1 MKWEQSTAAD
11 ASEGRMPEAI
21 ERILCIASE
30 EKGQEFLRQCAE
42 MGVRP
47 NLLTLERL
55 RDGDWPRDVLE
66 DLTTMPSGLNREQII
81 NTVSWMARS
90 KNYDRVVAL
99 DEYDLE
105 TAAGLREHMRI
116 PGMGT
121 TTAGCYRD
129 KLAMRVIA
137 RAFGYPVPEFCRVLN
152 YDELRDYLQRVR
164 PPWLLRPR
172 SEASAVGIRRIDNQQ
187 QLWQV
192 LEDLGD
198 LQSHHILE
206 EFVAGELFHVD
217 SIVSEREVKFS
228 VVHQYGR
235 PPLNL
240 MHGGGIFSTQTVDR
254 ASADWKELTAMNRDI
269 APMLGMV
276 RGLTHAEFVRSHA
289 DGRYYFL
296 EVAANISNSLIPD
309 VVKAASG
316 IDLMREWARLEV
328 ADLRGQPYAVPESFA
343 SYAGLVQCLSLAGEP
358 QTDGFD
364 DAEIVLR
371 MKKPHQAGLIVGS
384 DRLQRV
390 KQLLDEYSRRFTDQL
405 MAHGPDRPALE
416 DPGGRWSEA

>member
-1 MKWEQSTAAD
+1 MAAVE
-11 ASEGRMPEAI
+11 SEGPMPESI

-55 RDGDWPRDVLE
+55 RDADWPRDVLE
-66 DLTTMPSGLNREQII
+66 DLTTMPSGLTREQII

-90 KNYDRVVAL
+90 KSYDRIVAL

-105 TAAGLREHMRI
+105 TAAQLREHMRI

-152 YDELRDYLQRVR
+152 YDELRDYMRRVR

-172 SEASAVGIRRIDNQQ
+172 AEASAVGIRRIDDQE
-187 QLWQV
+187 QLWRV
-192 LEDLGD
+192 LDDLGD
-198 LQSHHILE
+198 LQSHHILD
-206 EFVAGELFHVD
+206 EFVAGDLFHVD
-217 SIVSEREVKFS
+217 SIVNDRDVKFS

-235 PPLNL
+235 PPMNL
-240 MHGGGIFSTQTVDR
+240 MHAGGIFAIQTVDR
-254 ASADWKELTAMNRDI
+254 ASLDWKELTAMNRGV
-269 APMLGMV
+269 APLLGMV

-289 DGRYYFL
+289 DGHYYFL

-316 IDLMREWARLEV
+316 ISLMREWARLEV
-328 ADLRGQPYAVPESFA
+328 ADLRGQPYTLPEPFE

-358 QTDGFD
+358 HTDGFD
-364 DAEIVLR
+364 DAEIIAR
-371 MKKPHQAGLIVGS
+371 IKKPHQAGVIVRS
-384 DRLQRV
+384 DKPQRV
-390 KQLLDEYSRRFTDQL
+390 KQLLDGYSQKFTDQL
-405 MAHGPDRPALE
+405 MTHVPERHSLE

>member
-1 MKWEQSTAAD
+1 MAAIE
-11 ASEGRMPEAI
+11 SEGPMPEST
-21 ERILCIASE
+21 ERILCLASE
-30 EKGQEFLRQCAE
+30 ERGQEFLRQCAE

-55 RDGDWPRDVLE
+55 RDADWPRDVLE
-66 DLTTMPSGLNREQII
+66 DITTMPSGLNREQIL

-90 KNYDRVVAL
+90 RNYDRVVAL
-99 DEYDLE
+99 DEDDLE
-105 TAAGLREHMRI
+105 TAAQLREHMRI

-152 YDELRDYLQRVR
+152 YDELREYVRRVR

-172 SEASAVGIRRIDNQQ
+172 AEASAVGIRRIDDQE
-187 QLWQV
+187 QLWRV
-192 LEDLGD
+192 LDDLGD
-198 LQSHHILE
+198 LQSHHILD
-206 EFVAGELFHVD
+206 EFVAGDLFHVD

-235 PPLNL
+235 PPMNL
-240 MHGGGIFSTQTVDR
+240 MHGGGIFATQTVDR
-254 ASADWKELTAMNRDI
+254 ASLDWKELTAKNRGI

-276 RGLTHAEFVRSHA
+276 RGLAHAEFVRSHA
-289 DGRYYFL
+289 NGTFYFL

-316 IDLMREWARLEV
+316 INLMREWARLEV
-328 ADLRGQPYAVPESFA
+328 ADLRGQTYELPEA
-343 SYAGLVQCLSLAGEP
+343 IESYAGLVQCLSLAGEP

-364 DAEIVLR
+364 DVEIIAR
-371 MKKPHQAGLIVGS
+371 IKKPHQAGLIVRS
-384 DRLQRV
+384 DRPQRV
-390 KQLLDEYSRRFTDQL
+390 KQMLDGYSQRFTDQL
-405 MAHGPDRPALE
+405 MMHGPERPALD
-416 DPGGRWSEA
+416 DPRGF

>member
-1 MKWEQSTAAD
+1 MPGIE
-11 ASEGRMPEAI
+11 SEGPMPESI

-30 EKGQEFLRQCAE
+30 EKGQDFLRQCAE

-66 DLTTMPSGLNREQII
+66 EFSTMPAGLNREQIL

-105 TAAGLREHMRI
+105 TAAQLREHMRI

-137 RAFGYPVPEFCRVLN
+137 RAFGYAVPEFCRVLN
-152 YDELRDYLQRVR
+152 YDELREYMRRVR

-172 SEASAVGIRRIDNQQ
+172 AEASAVGIRRIDDQE
-187 QLWQV
+187 QLWRV

-198 LQSHHILE
+198 LQSHHILD

-235 PPLNL
+235 PPMNL
-240 MHGGGIFSTQTVDR
+240 IHGGGIFATQTVDR
-254 ASADWKELTAMNRDI
+254 ASVDWKELTTMNRGI

-276 RGLTHAEFVRSHA
+276 RGLTHAEFVRSYA

-296 EVAANISNSLIPD
+296 EV
-309 VVKAASG
+309 G
-316 IDLMREWARLEV
+316 GEYQQF
-328 ADLRGQPYAVPESFA
+328 ADS
-343 SYAGLVQCLSLAGEP
+343 
-358 QTDGFD
+358 
-364 DAEIVLR
+364 
-371 MKKPHQAGLIVGS
+371 
-384 DRLQRV
+384 
-390 KQLLDEYSRRFTDQL
+390 
-405 MAHGPDRPALE
+405 
-416 DPGGRWSEA
+416 

>member
-1 MKWEQSTAAD
+1 MPGTE
-11 ASEGRMPEAI
+11 SEGPMPESI

-66 DLTTMPSGLNREQII
+66 DLVTMPAGLNREQIL

-105 TAAGLREHMRI
+105 TAAQLREHMRI
-116 PGMGT
+116 SGMGT

-137 RAFGYPVPEFCRVLN
+137 RAFGYAVPEFCRVLN
-152 YDELRDYLQRVR
+152 YDELQEYMRRVR

-172 SEASAVGIRRIDNQQ
+172 AEASAVGIRRIDDQE
-187 QLWQV
+187 QLWRV

-198 LQSHHILE
+198 LQSHHILD

-228 VVHQYGR
+228 AVHQYGR
-235 PPLNL
+235 PPMNL
-240 MHGGGIFSTQTVDR
+240 MHGGGIFATDTVDR
-254 ASADWKELTAMNRDI
+254 ASVDWKELTAMNRGI

-296 EVAANISNSLIPD
+296 EVAANISNSLIVD

-316 IDLMREWARLEV
+316 INLMREWARLEV
-328 ADLRGQPYAVPESFA
+328 ADLRGQPYAVPEA
-343 SYAGLVQCLSLAGEP
+343 DESYAGLVQCLSLAGEP
-358 QTDGFD
+358 HTDGFD
-364 DAEIVLR
+364 DAEIVTR
-371 MKKPHQAGLIVGS
+371 IKKPHQAGLIVQS
-384 DRLQRV
+384 KKPQRV
-390 KQLLDEYSRRFTDQL
+390 KELLDEYSRKFTDQL
-405 MAHGPDRPALE
+405 VEHVPARLKLE
-416 DPGGRWSEA
+416 DQGGL

>member
-1 MKWEQSTAAD
+1 MAD
-11 ASEGRMPEAI
+11 PI

-55 RDGDWPRDVLE
+55 RDADWPREVLE
-66 DLTTMPSGLNREQII
+66 ELVTMPPGLNREQIL

-105 TAAGLREHMRI
+105 TAAQLREHMRI

-137 RAFGYPVPEFCRVLN
+137 RAFGYLTPEFCRVLN
-152 YDELRDYLQRVR
+152 YDELRDFTRRVR
-164 PPWLLRPR
+164 TPWLLRPR
-172 SEASAVGIRRIDNQQ
+172 GEASALGIRRIDDAE

-228 VVHQYGR
+228 IVHQYGR
-235 PPLNL
+235 PPMNL
-240 MHGGGIFSTQTVDR
+240 MHGGGIFATQTVDR
-254 ASADWKELTAMNRDI
+254 ASVDWKELTAMNRGI

-309 VVKAASG
+309 VVMAASG
-316 IDLMREWARLEV
+316 INLMREWARLEV
-328 ADLRGQPYAVPESFA
+328 ADLRGQPYVLPDVFE
-343 SYAGLVQCLSLAGEP
+343 SYAGLVQCISPSGEP
-358 QTDGFD
+358 NTDGFV
-364 DAEIVLR
+364 DAEVSARI
-371 MKKPHQAGLIVGS
+371 KKPHQAGLIVRS
-384 DRLQRV
+384 DRPQRV
-390 KQLLDEYSRRFTDQL
+390 RQLLDEYSQRFTDQL
-405 MAHGPDRPALE
+405 MEHGAGLGRAALE
-416 DPGGRWSEA
+416 EPGGRWSEG